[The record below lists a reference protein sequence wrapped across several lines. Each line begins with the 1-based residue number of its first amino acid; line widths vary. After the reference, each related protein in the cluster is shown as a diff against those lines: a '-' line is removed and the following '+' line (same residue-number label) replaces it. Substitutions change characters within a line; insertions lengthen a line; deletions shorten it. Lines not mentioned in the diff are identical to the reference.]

1 MSEKKSP
8 GQLFNEEMLR
18 QQRERNAAID
28 ARNKAAEEKKYN
40 VTFMHYI
47 LMDRTLRSFGYEYVI
62 KYLYYIHSSILS
74 FIKKKILK

>member
-28 ARNKAAEEKKYN
+28 ARNKAAEEKSTNGNYTN
-40 VTFMHYI
+40 NS
-47 LMDRTLRSFGYEYVI
+47 RPA
-62 KYLYYIHSSILS
+62 
-74 FIKKKILK
+74 KKRNISVDAEVV

>member
-40 VTFMHYI
+40 VTTPVEKWGDPSGKGGYKRRSTKRI
-47 LMDRTLRSFGYEYVI
+47 KRRRSSRKRRRTMRR
-62 KYLYYIHSSILS
+62 
-74 FIKKKILK
+74 